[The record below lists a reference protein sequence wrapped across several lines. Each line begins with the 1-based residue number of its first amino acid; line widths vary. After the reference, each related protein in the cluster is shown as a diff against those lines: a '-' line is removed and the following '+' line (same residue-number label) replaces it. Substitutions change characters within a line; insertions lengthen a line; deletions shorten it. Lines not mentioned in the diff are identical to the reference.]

1 MALDI
6 HFEKVKQVYQ
16 PNSPFKFRA
25 LTDIT
30 LTIPEGNITAF
41 IGHTGSGKSTLLQHL
56 NALMKPTNG
65 FVKIGE
71 KKILP
76 QTKDKNLKTVRKKVG
91 MVFQFPESQLFEETI
106 IKDVAFGPQNF
117 GLSKQEAEKK
127 AAEALRHVD
136 IAENLWNHS
145 PFELSGGQMRRVAI
159 AGVLAMSPEVLV
171 LDEPT
176 TGLDPKGRCEIME
189 IFQHLHQEKNV
200 SLILVTHLMD
210 HVAQF
215 ADFVHILEKGKIIK
229 SGTPAEVFA
238 NTAWLKEKQLSLPN
252 AALLSLKLQKKGILL
267 NPLPLTMEKLV
278 EELTQKLSQE
288 EANE

>member
-1 MALDI
+1 MDI
-6 HFEKVKQVYQ
+6 HFEKVEQVYQ

-25 LTDIT
+25 LIDIT
-30 LTIPEGNITAF
+30 LTIPEKNITAF

-56 NALMKPTNG
+56 NALMKPTSG

-71 KKILP
+71 KKIIS
-76 QTKDKNLKTVRKKVG
+76 QTKDKNLKAVRKKVG

-117 GLSKQEAEKK
+117 GLSKQEAEDK
-127 AAEALRHVD
+127 AAEALRHVG
-136 IAENLWNHS
+136 ITENLWGHS

-189 IFQHLHQEKNV
+189 IFQRLHQEKNV

-215 ADFVHILEKGKIIK
+215 VDFVHILEKGKIIK
-229 SGTPAEVFA
+229 SGTPAEVF
-238 NTAWLKEKQLSLPN
+238 TDTTWLKEKQLGLPK
-252 AALLSLKLQKKGILL
+252 AALLSLKLQKKGVLL
-267 NPLPLTMEKLV
+267 PPLPLTMEELV

-288 EANE
+288 ETNE